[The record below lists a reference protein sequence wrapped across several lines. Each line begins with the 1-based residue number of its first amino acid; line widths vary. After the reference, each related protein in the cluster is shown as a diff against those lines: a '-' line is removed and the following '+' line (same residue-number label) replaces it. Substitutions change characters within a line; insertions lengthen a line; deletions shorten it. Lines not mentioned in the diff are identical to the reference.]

1 MADSTAPVEGRDG
14 RAGLAFTRLPLRP
27 KSEAGA
33 HGVYNL
39 LHPKEAEAFL
49 DRKLA
54 RVAETNAEIVVSG
67 NPGCTLQMQA
77 GLRARG
83 EDVRVLHP
91 VELVDWSLRGGRA
104 APSPW
109 ELGR

>member
-1 MADSTAPVEGRDG
+1 MPVI
-14 RAGLAFTRLPLRP
+14 RAIPELRLVELQE
-27 KSEAGA
+27 SDFCCGSA
-33 HGVYNL
+33 GVYNL
-39 LHPKEAEAFL
+39 LHHPKEAEAFL

-77 GLRARG
+77 GLRDRG
-83 EDVRVLHP
+83 KDVRVLHP